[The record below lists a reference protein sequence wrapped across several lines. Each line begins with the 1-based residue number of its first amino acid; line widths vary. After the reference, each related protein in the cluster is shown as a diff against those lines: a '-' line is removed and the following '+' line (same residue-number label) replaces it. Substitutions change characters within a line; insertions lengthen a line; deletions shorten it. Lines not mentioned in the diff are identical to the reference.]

1 MIEFHN
7 KSKNLLI
14 FFVAILLGVLLG
26 IGIIYFYKNKTN
38 YYAVFLNNGAI
49 YFGKLSTF
57 PRVKLDNA
65 VFLQIDQSGNTNVF
79 RFKDANWGP
88 KGPIYLN
95 RDSIVFIAPLD
106 NNSVL
111 INAIEGKNLLNNS
124 RLQQQE
130 NLQQPFMPST
140 NTQQLN
146 NSQ

>member
-1 MIEFHN
+1 MIGFHN

-14 FFVAILLGVLLG
+14 FFVAILIGVLLG
-26 IGIIYFYKNKTN
+26 IGIIYFYKNKSN

-57 PRVKLDNA
+57 PRVKLDDA
-65 VFLQIDQSGNTNVF
+65 VFLQVDQSGNTSVYK
-79 RFKDANWGP
+79 FKDANWGP

-111 INAIEGKNLLNNS
+111 INAIEGKNFVNNP
-124 RLQQQE
+124 RPQQQE
-130 NLQQPFMPST
+130 NLQQPFAPSNNIKEST
-140 NTQQLN
+140 NTQ
-146 NSQ
+146 